1 MTITQTV
8 KIPADRRVIFD
19 VPPQIPAGATARLE
33 LVWWSPKIEKSKDFR
48 ASLAKI
54 RALCK
59 DAPFSVDSLREERRR
74 DNEIEESRY
83 RKHFGD
89 GN

>member
-19 VPPQIPAGATARLE
+19 VPPQIPAGATARFE
-33 LVWWSPKIEKSKDFR
+33 LIWSPEKTKDFR
-48 ASLAKI
+48 ASLGKI

-59 DAPFSVDSLREERRR
+59 NAPFSVDSFLEERRR
-74 DNEIEESRY
+74 DNAIEESRY
-83 RKHFGD
+83 RQHFGD